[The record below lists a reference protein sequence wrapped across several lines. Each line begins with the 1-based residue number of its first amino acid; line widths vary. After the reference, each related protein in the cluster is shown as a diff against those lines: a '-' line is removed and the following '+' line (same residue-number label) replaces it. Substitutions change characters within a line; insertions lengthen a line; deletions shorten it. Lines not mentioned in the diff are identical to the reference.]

1 MKPDMGWSWG
11 IALAVAVLALA
22 YLLQAVAWLRR
33 NKKNNRLPPGPKPLP
48 ILGHFHL
55 LGKLP
60 HQDLHRL
67 AKKHG
72 PIMYLR
78 FGFVP
83 NIVVSSPEAAEQF
96 LKTHDIVFA
105 GRPPHEAA
113 KYIFYEQRSMS
124 FAQYGPFWK
133 EVRKLCTLQLFSAH
147 KIASFKAVRKEE
159 LDILIDKIKQ
169 AAQDRITVDLSAS
182 LSSMSADMSCQM
194 VFGKKY
200 AEEEFDE
207 KGFKAVIQ
215 EALRLVAL
223 PNIGDYYPYIGKLD
237 LQGLNRRMKDVSKV
251 FDRFFEKIID
261 EHVQAGSQGQNKDF
275 VDMLLAFMESDQA
288 DFRIDR
294 CHVKAVMLDMLAASI
309 DTSATAIDWT
319 LSELLRHPRV
329 MNKVQD
335 ELQQV
340 VGMEGM
346 VEETDL
352 DKLEYLEMVVKE
364 AFRLHPVA
372 PLLLPHEATQDCIVN
387 GYHIPRKARLTIN
400 AWAISRDPNVWT
412 DPEKFVPERFEGS
425 TIDLRGRD
433 FQLIPF
439 GAGRRGCPGL
449 QLGLLMV
456 KLVVAQ
462 LIHCFKWELPDDM
475 LPTDLDMSEEFG
487 LVTTRTKHLL
497 AIPAYRL
504 SK

>member
-1 MKPDMGWSWG
+1 MNPAMGWSWG

-22 YLLQAVAWLRR
+22 YLLQAAAWLRR
-33 NKKNNRLPPGPKPLP
+33 NKKNSRLPPGPKPLP

-113 KYIFYEQRSMS
+113 KYISYEQRSMS
-124 FAQYGPFWK
+124 FAPYGPFWR
-133 EVRKLCTLQLFSAH
+133 EMRKLCTLQLLSAH
-147 KIASFKAVRKEE
+147 KIASFQSMRKEE

-169 AAQDRITVDLSAS
+169 AAQDSITVDLSAS
-182 LSSMSADMSCQM
+182 VASMSADMSCRM

-200 AEEEFDE
+200 AEEEFHE

-215 EALRLVAL
+215 EGMKLGAI
-223 PNIGDYYPYIGKLD
+223 PNIGDYYPYVGKLD
-237 LQGLNRRMKDVSKV
+237 LQGLTRRMKAVRKV
-251 FDRFFEKIID
+251 FDGFLEKIID
-261 EHVQAGSQGQNKDF
+261 EHVQAGGQGQNKDF
-275 VDMLLAFMESDQA
+275 VDILLAFMKSDQA

-294 CHVKAVMLDMLAASI
+294 CHVKAVMLDMLAASM

-340 VGMEGM
+340 VGMERM

-400 AWAISRDPNVWT
+400 IWAIGRDPNVWT
-412 DPEKFVPERFEGS
+412 DPEKFIPERFEGS

-433 FQLIPF
+433 FQLLPF
-439 GAGRRGCPGL
+439 GAGRRRCPGL

-456 KLVVAQ
+456 KLVVGQ
-462 LIHCFKWELPDDM
+462 LVHCFKWELPDDM
-475 LPTDLDMSEEFG
+475 LPTDLDMSEDFG